1 MSYRATRVYLPDIQV
16 QGCSLLKNC
25 NGTAV
30 CAVEEVGGFSFPG
43 PQPST

>member
-1 MSYRATRVYLPDIQV
+1 MSYRATRVYLPDILV
-16 QGCSLLKNC
+16 QGCRLVKYC

-30 CAVEEVGGFSFPG
+30 CAVEEVGGFSFHA